1 MGFDIVLESSL
12 AKLERG
18 GERNVSHD
26 FTVNFHPPIDLG
38 EGNYK
43 VGLDELLT
51 MSYSWNNIDSIYDN
65 NKIRWKK
72 KTEQV
77 WKTLTFPN
85 GMYDYAR
92 INTFIQ
98 QHTGRVDPTKKDSEY
113 IFTIHFEFS
122 TYRIFIVVHPDY
134 ELDLSQGNFGELL
147 GYSKRILSGGASFG
161 DKVPNITRGV
171 DWVYL
176 HCDIISRETN
186 NITKDVLYTFSTADL
201 RVSYPFSKEPRRIK
215 WQPVSKSIIDS
226 IRIWVTDGRNNI
238 LNLNGTDIALRLMI
252 EKD

>member
-1 MGFDIVLESSL
+1 MSFDIVLESSL

-26 FTVNFHPPIDLG
+26 FTVNFHPPIELG
-38 EGNYK
+38 EVNYK
-43 VGLDELLT
+43 VGLDELVT

-72 KTEQV
+72 KTDQA

-92 INTFIQ
+92 INKFIQ
-98 QHTGRVDPTKKDSEY
+98 QHTGRVDPTKTDSEY

-147 GYSKRILSGGASFG
+147 GFNKRILTGASFG
-161 DKVPNITRGV
+161 NKVPNITRGV

-176 HCDIISRETN
+176 HCDIISRKTN
-186 NITKDVLYTFSTADL
+186 NITKDVIYF
-201 RVSYPFSKEPRRIK
+201 
-215 WQPVSKSIIDS
+215 
-226 IRIWVTDGRNNI
+226 
-238 LNLNGTDIALRLMI
+238 LNGRSSC
-252 EKD
+252 